1 MLNLAQKFLVILQKK
16 LISKYMAFFEYKNI
30 RVAGIACAVPSNE
43 VKTESY
49 KPIFGDEE
57 VEKFMEMTG
66 VRASR
71 RTSEHQTCS
80 DLGFRAAS
88 ELLSKKKIDP
98 NEIGALIFAS
108 HSPDYRR
115 PSTAFVLQ
123 HRLGIPK
130 EAVCYDISLGCSSLV
145 VGMQTIASIMACGDV
160 KKALLFVGDTAGKS
174 VFPNDRSSAM
184 LFGEAGAVMLFE
196 KSDDEADSMKA
207 LVRSDGSGY
216 KYMIVPGGGYRNL
229 HASEE
234 VVMCEDG
241 NPRTLM
247 NSFIQGTSV
256 FTFTIFDVPR
266 LIKDFFSKSETTP
279 ESYDCF
285 AFHQANLY
293 ILKQIAKKTKI
304 DFEKMPITLDRYG
317 NTSGASA
324 IVSLCDKYG
333 SVDTSQKIK
342 VMACGFG
349 IGISLGATSFEINV
363 NDILPIYEDDQ
374 VFTDGLITNPN
385 QLYEK

>member
-1 MLNLAQKFLVILQKK
+1 
-16 LISKYMAFFEYKNI
+16 MAFFNFKNI
-30 RVAGIACAVPSNE
+30 KVGGIACAVPSNE

-49 KPIFGDEE
+49 KPLFGDEE

-66 VRASR
+66 VRASH

-80 DLGFRAAS
+80 DLGYRAAK
-88 ELLSKKKIDP
+88 ELLTKKNINP
-98 NEIGALIFAS
+98 EEIGALIFSS

-123 HRLGIPK
+123 YRLGIPK
-130 EAVCYDISLGCSSLV
+130 EAVCYDIGLGCSSLV
-145 VGMQTIASIMACGDV
+145 VGMQTIASIMNTSDI

-174 VFPNDRSSAM
+174 VYPNDRSSAM
-184 LFGEAGAVMLFE
+184 LFGEAGAVMLLE
-196 KSDDEADSMKA
+196 KTEDENDQINA
-207 LVRSDGSGY
+207 LVRSDGSGF

-229 HASEE
+229 HANED

-266 LIKDFFSKSETTP
+266 LIKDFFAKTETTP
-279 ESYDCF
+279 DNYDCF

-304 DFEKMPITLDRYG
+304 DFERLPITLDRYG

-324 IVSLCDKYG
+324 IVSLCDRYG
-333 SVDTSQKIK
+333 NNNENKTIK
-342 VMACGFG
+342 VMCCGFG
-349 IGISLGATSFEINV
+349 IGISLGATSFEINTD
-363 NDILPIYEDDQ
+363 DILPIFEDDEI
-374 VFTDGLITNPN
+374 FEEGLITNPN
-385 QLYEK
+385 QLYEKK

>member
-1 MLNLAQKFLVILQKK
+1 
-16 LISKYMAFFEYKNI
+16 MAFFEFKNI
-30 RVAGIACAVPSNE
+30 RVAGIACAVPENE

-49 KPIFGDEE
+49 KSLFGDEE

-71 RTSEHQTCS
+71 RTTEYQTCS

-88 ELLSKKKIDP
+88 ELLAKKRIDP
-98 NEIGALIFAS
+98 NEIGALIFSS

-123 HRLGIPK
+123 YRLGLPK

-145 VGMQTIASIMACGDV
+145 VGMQTLSAVMSCGNI
-160 KKALLFVGDTAGKS
+160 KYGLLFVGDTAGKS
-174 VFPNDRSSAM
+174 VYPNDRSSAM
-184 LFGEAGAVMLFE
+184 LFGEAGAVMLLE
-196 KSDDEADSMKA
+196 KTADESDKINA
-207 LVRSDGSGY
+207 LVRSDGSGF

-229 HASEE
+229 HASEA

-266 LIKDFFSKSETTP
+266 LIKDFFEKTGTGP
-279 ESYDCF
+279 DSYDCF

-304 DFEKMPITLDRYG
+304 PFEKLPITLDRYG

-333 SVDTSQKIK
+333 NSAENISVK

-349 IGISLGATSFEINV
+349 IGISLGATSFEIKV
-363 NDILPIYEDDQ
+363 DDILPVFEDVAVYEE
-374 VFTDGLITNPN
+374 GLITDPN
-385 QLYEK
+385 QLYEKK

>member
-1 MLNLAQKFLVILQKK
+1 
-16 LISKYMAFFEYKNI
+16 MAFFNFKNI
-30 RVAGIACAVPSNE
+30 RVAGVACAVPTNE
-43 VKTESY
+43 VKTETY
-49 KPIFGDEE
+49 KPLFGDEE

-66 VRASR
+66 VRASH
-71 RTSEHQTCS
+71 RTTEHQTCS
-80 DLGFRAAS
+80 DLGYRAAS
-88 ELLSKKKIDP
+88 ELLAKKGIDP
-98 NEIGALIFAS
+98 NEIGALIFSS

-123 HRLGIPK
+123 YRLGIPK

-145 VGMQTIASIMACGDV
+145 VGMQTIASIMNTGDI
-160 KKALLFVGDTAGKS
+160 KKALLVVGDTAGKS
-174 VFPNDRSSAM
+174 VYPEDRSSAM
-184 LFGEAGAVMLFE
+184 LFGEAGAVMLLE
-196 KSDDEADSMKA
+196 KTDDENDQIKA
-207 LVRSDGSGY
+207 LVRSDGTGF

-229 HASEE
+229 HANEE

-266 LIKDFFSKSETTP
+266 LIKDFFAHTETTP
-279 ESYDCF
+279 DYYDCF

-304 DFEKMPITLDRYG
+304 DFERMPITLDRYG

-324 IVSLCDKYG
+324 IVSLCDKYDE
-333 SVDTSQKIK
+333 SNESKTIK

-349 IGISLGATSFEINV
+349 IGISLGATSFEINTD
-363 NDILPIYEDDQ
+363 DILPIYEDDQ
-374 VFTDGLITNPN
+374 IFEEGLITNPN
-385 QLYEK
+385 QLYGKK

>member
-1 MLNLAQKFLVILQKK
+1 
-16 LISKYMAFFEYKNI
+16 MAFFSFKNI
-30 RVAGIACAVPSNE
+30 RVAGVACAVPTNE
-43 VKTESY
+43 VKTETY
-49 KPIFGDEE
+49 KSLFGDEE

-66 VRASR
+66 VRASH

-80 DLGFRAAS
+80 DLGYRAAS
-88 ELLSKKKIDP
+88 ELLAKKGIDP

-123 HRLGIPK
+123 YRLGLPK

-145 VGMQTIASIMACGDV
+145 VGMQTIASIMNTSDIN
-160 KKALLFVGDTAGKS
+160 KALLIVGDTAGKS
-174 VFPNDRSSAM
+174 VYPNDRSSAM
-184 LFGEAGAVMLFE
+184 LFGEAGAVMLLE
-196 KSDDEADSMKA
+196 KTKYENDEIKA
-207 LVRSDGSGY
+207 LVRSDGSGF

-266 LIKDFFSKSETTP
+266 LIKDFFAKTETTP
-279 ESYDCF
+279 EFYDCF

-304 DFEKMPITLDRYG
+304 DFEKLPITLDRYG

-333 SVDTSQKIK
+333 KSEEKKTIK
-342 VMACGFG
+342 VMTCGFG
-349 IGISLGATSFEINV
+349 IGISLGATSFEINTD
-363 NDILPIYEDDQ
+363 DILPIYEDDAI
-374 VFTDGLITNPN
+374 FEDGLITNPN
-385 QLYEK
+385 QLYEKK